1 MPAIR
6 GQLYPVTARQTT
18 ICGRSSLSLGT
29 CVFIQ
34 THGSEVRIGPYRFGN
49 RNRTGRLRGE
59 PSYIQAMP
67 ALSLP
72 VVGSDPLSLDDT
84 AIDESIAAKRVLI
97 VCPPFQPLTVSS
109 LAVAQLA
116 TLLRSRNIVCSE
128 SYLHFD
134 FARII
139 GEEKYCQIT
148 DAGSGLK
155 GELLFA
161 EGLHGTPD
169 DADTLEMLTQLYGPS
184 ADRSQALAELAR
196 LCLERVDA
204 ETPDLVG
211 MSTSFNQ
218 LLPSLWLAR
227 LIKQRHPNIQI
238 VLGGAAC
245 SEPMGQRVLEGYP
258 DIDYAV
264 SGFGERAL
272 LALSRSN
279 PPKGRLFQGHDAPEL
294 DDLPVPEYE
303 QYLKEAGDFAADSKI
318 SLAFES
324 SRGCWWGQKNHCT
337 FCGLNGVEMRFTAK
351 SSARVVTEIRTLWD
365 RYHRNLFATDTILSR
380 DHLRTVMVDLGQFET
395 GPALF
400 YEVKSNMGEAE
411 IDALKRA
418 NATTLQPGI
427 ESLSTHLLTLLKK
440 GVSTIRNLALLKWC
454 RERGMNV
461 LWNLLC
467 AIPGE
472 KSEDYDQQ
480 LLLFDK
486 IPHFQPPHGV
496 NPVRIDRFSPYFKSY
511 ADFGW
516 ERIEPFPEYRRLHPH
531 FTDEA
536 LNDVAY
542 HFNGIGGI
550 KAGSY
555 LKRLRA
561 AAKEWKERFN
571 QNDGLFLDPEMGLV
585 RNESGHG
592 MRYGL
597 QPALQKIVD
606 LTHDVTPIEKL
617 MEQTGCPR
625 TIIDQ
630 LAKANILYVEGDKV
644 LNLAIRVKPP
654 TP

>member
-1 MPAIR
+1 
-6 GQLYPVTARQTT
+6 
-18 ICGRSSLSLGT
+18 
-29 CVFIQ
+29 
-34 THGSEVRIGPYRFGN
+34 
-49 RNRTGRLRGE
+49 
-59 PSYIQAMP
+59 MP

-72 VVGSDPLSLDDT
+72 VFSSGVLNL
-84 AIDESIAAKRVLI
+84 DESLSVGAPPKRVLLL
-97 VCPPFQPLTVSS
+97 CPPFQPLTLSS

-116 TLLRSRNIVCSE
+116 TLLRSRNITCSE
-128 SYLHFD
+128 AYLHFD
-134 FARII
+134 FARLI
-139 GEEKYCQIT
+139 GEDKYCLIT

-161 EGLHGTPD
+161 EGLHGTPE
-169 DADTLEMLTQLYGPS
+169 DAETQDQLSQLYGPYEE
-184 ADRSQALAELAR
+184 RSRALVR
-196 LCLERVDA
+196 LGDLCMARVDA
-204 ETPDLVG
+204 EKPDLVG

-227 LIKQRHPNIQI
+227 LIKQKYPQIQI

-264 SGFGERAL
+264 SGFGEQAL
-272 LALSRSN
+272 LALSISN
-279 PPKGRLFQGHDAPEL
+279 PPKGRLLEGHEAPVL

-303 QYLKEAGDFAADSKI
+303 QFLLEAGDFAAGTKI
-318 SLAFES
+318 ALTFES

-351 SSARVVTEIRTLWD
+351 SNQRVVSEIRTLWD
-365 RYHRNLFATDTILSR
+365 RYGRNLFATDTIMSR
-380 DHLRTVMVDLGQFET
+380 EHLRTVMVDLGAFET
-395 GPALF
+395 RPALF
-400 YEVKSNMGEAE
+400 YEVKSNMSETD
-411 IDALKRA
+411 IFALKRA

-454 RERGMNV
+454 RERGINV

-472 KSEDYDQQ
+472 TSEDYDQQ

-486 IPHFQPPHGV
+486 IPQFQPPHDV
-496 NPVRIDRFSPYFKSY
+496 NPVRIDRFSPYHTSY
-511 ADFGW
+511 SDFGW
-516 ERIEPFPEYRRLHPH
+516 ERIEPFAEYHWLHPH
-531 FTDEA
+531 FNDEA

-542 HFNGIGGI
+542 HFKGIGGI
-550 KAGSY
+550 APGSY
-555 LKRLRA
+555 LKRLRSA
-561 AAKEWKERFN
+561 TKEWKERFK
-571 QNDGLFLDPEMGLV
+571 QNDGLFVDPEQGLV

-597 QPALQKIVD
+597 PPALQKVVD
-606 LTHDVTPIEKL
+606 LTHDITPIDRL
-617 MEQTGCPR
+617 MADTGCPR
-625 TIIDQ
+625 TVIDQ
-630 LAKANILYVEGDKV
+630 LAKANILYIEGDKV

-654 TP
+654 EF

>member
-1 MPAIR
+1 M
-6 GQLYPVTARQTT
+6 
-18 ICGRSSLSLGT
+18 S
-29 CVFIQ
+29 
-34 THGSEVRIGPYRFGN
+34 
-49 RNRTGRLRGE
+49 
-59 PSYIQAMP
+59 

-72 VVGSDPLSLDDT
+72 VVGPDAPNLSDSM
-84 AIDESIAAKRVLI
+84 IEESATRKRVLML
-97 VCPPFQPLTVSS
+97 CPPFQPLTVSS

-116 TLLRSRNIVCSE
+116 TLLRTRNIVCTE

-134 FARII
+134 FARLI
-139 GEEKYCQIT
+139 GEEKYCLIT

-155 GELLFA
+155 GELLFS
-161 EGLHGTPD
+161 EGLHGMSSDSSTQD
-169 DADTLEMLTQLYGPS
+169 MLSQLYGPYDER
-184 ADRSQALAELAR
+184 ARALDELGKR
-196 LCLERVDA
+196 CLERVAVDR
-204 ETPDLVG
+204 PDLVG

-227 LIKQRHPNIQI
+227 LIKKTYPNIQI

-272 LALSRSN
+272 LTLSCSN
-279 PPKGRLFQGHDAPEL
+279 PPKGHLLQCHEAPEL
-294 DDLPVPEYE
+294 DSLPVPEYE
-303 QYLKEAGDFAADSKI
+303 QFLLEAGDFASGTKI
-318 SLAFES
+318 ALAFES

-351 SSARVVTEIRTLWD
+351 SNERVVREIRTLWD
-365 RYHRNLFATDTILSR
+365 RYRRNLFATDTIMSR
-380 DHLRTVMVDLGQFET
+380 EHLRTVMVDLGRFEE

-400 YEVKSNMGEAE
+400 YEVKSNMAEAD
-411 IDALKRA
+411 ITALKRA

-427 ESLSTHLLTLLKK
+427 ESLNTHLLSLLKK

-480 LLLFDK
+480 LLLIDK

-496 NPVRIDRFSPYFKSY
+496 NPVRIDRFSPYFKNF

-531 FTDEA
+531 FTDQA

-571 QNDGLFLDPEMGLV
+571 QNDGLFLDPDQGLV
-585 RNESGHG
+585 RNESKHG

-597 QPALQKIVD
+597 QPALQKVVD
-606 LTHDVTPIEKL
+606 LTHDVTPIDKVV
-617 MEQTGCPR
+617 EQTGCPR
-625 TIIDQ
+625 TVIDQ
-630 LAKANILYVEGDKV
+630 LAKANILYIEGDKV
-644 LNLAIRVKPP
+644 LNLAIRIKPP
-654 TP
+654 TFDSPPV

>member
-1 MPAIR
+1 
-6 GQLYPVTARQTT
+6 
-18 ICGRSSLSLGT
+18 
-29 CVFIQ
+29 
-34 THGSEVRIGPYRFGN
+34 
-49 RNRTGRLRGE
+49 
-59 PSYIQAMP
+59 MP

-72 VVGSDPLSLDDT
+72 VLGSGLLDL
-84 AIDESIAAKRVLI
+84 DESLSTAAPPKRVLLL
-97 VCPPFQPLTVSS
+97 CPPFQPLTLSS

-116 TLLRSRNIVCSE
+116 TLLRSRNITCSE
-128 SYLHFD
+128 AYLHFD
-134 FARII
+134 FARLI
-139 GEEKYCQIT
+139 GEEKYCLIT

-161 EGLHGTPD
+161 EGLHGTPE
-169 DADTLEMLTQLYGPS
+169 AGETHAELSQLYGPYEE
-184 ADRSQALAELAR
+184 RSRALAQLGEG
-196 LCLERVDA
+196 CMQRVDA
-204 ETPDLVG
+204 EKPDLIG

-227 LIKQRHPNIQI
+227 LIKQKYPHIQI

-264 SGFGERAL
+264 SGFGEQAL
-272 LALSRSN
+272 LALSVSD
-279 PPKGRLFQGHDAPEL
+279 PPKGRLLQGHEAPVL

-303 QYLKEAGDFAADSKI
+303 QFLLEAGEFATGTKI
-318 SLAFES
+318 ALTFES

-351 SSARVVTEIRTLWD
+351 SNQRVVSEIRTLWD
-365 RYHRNLFATDTILSR
+365 RYGKNLFATDTILSR
-380 DHLRTVMVDLGQFET
+380 EHLRTVMVDLGAFET

-400 YEVKSNMGEAE
+400 YEVKSNMTETD
-411 IDALKRA
+411 IFALKRA

-472 KSEDYDQQ
+472 KPEDYDQQ

-486 IPHFQPPHGV
+486 IPHFQPPNDV
-496 NPVRIDRFSPYFKSY
+496 NPVRIDRFSPYFKNY
-511 ADFGW
+511 KDFGW
-516 ERIEPFPEYRRLHPH
+516 ERIEPFAEYHWLHPH
-531 FTDEA
+531 FNDEA
-536 LNDVAY
+536 LSDVAY
-542 HFNGIGGI
+542 HFKGIGGI
-550 KAGSY
+550 VPGSY
-555 LKRLRA
+555 LKRLRS
-561 AAKEWKERFN
+561 AAKEWKDRFK
-571 QNDGLFLDPEMGLV
+571 QNDGLFVDPELGLV

-597 QPALQKIVD
+597 APALQKVVD
-606 LTHDVTPIEKL
+606 LSHDITPIDKL
-617 MEQTGCPR
+617 MTETGCPR
-625 TIIDQ
+625 TVIDQ
-630 LAKANILYVEGDKV
+630 LTKANILYIEGDKV
-644 LNLAIRVKPP
+644 INLAIRIKPP
-654 TP
+654 EF